1 MFWTTRGRVFF
12 MGGVI
17 VMITSRGCILGLPYF
32 ILGASLWKSSTLSG
46 GKLFQRDHSSSVLSS
61 YFFVCKN
68 YLCANSLVSISYLV
82 TRGFGLYVRG

>member
-32 ILGASLWKSSTLSG
+32 ILGASLWKSSTPSW
-46 GKLFQRDHSSSVLSS
+46 GKTLPKGSLFECVVFLL
-61 YFFVCKN
+61 
-68 YLCANSLVSISYLV
+68 LCV
-82 TRGFGLYVRG
+82 